1 MGNNIS
7 NQEKN
12 IDVEIKEINRN
23 NAPNPQNFYN
33 IQHSSIKALI
43 TQAINNNDSIFSLYK
58 EKLLLNNN
66 NNNININNINN
77 NIIISNNSLSKK
89 EEEKINYDEE
99 KNYEIK
105 ILNKSLETPL
115 LKTENISTSN
125 NIITSN
131 TQQIL
136 QKNTLIPKKLE
147 YPIKPYYEKIEEE
160 KNTSSI
166 KLDKISSMDLFEN
179 PIKYK
184 AGSLLQDIRK
194 IYKFRDNL
202 GGGHFGKVRLGYRRN
217 EKPPPFYAIKSISK
231 RNLTDKDL
239 EDLIKEVD
247 IISCLDHPNIIKFYE
262 TYHDKFYF
270 HIVMELC
277 KGKEVFDR
285 IVEDGR
291 IKEKKVCMVIMKVLH
306 AISYCHS
313 RGVTHRD
320 LKPENILFETLDS
333 ESEIKLIDFGLSRK
347 VFNDEKMHTILGTP
361 YYVAPEVLQGEYDE
375 KCDIWSIGA
384 LTYIMLCGD
393 PPFKGNSNHEIF
405 NKILREDVKFSS
417 KKWEKISDDA
427 KNFVKNCLI
436 KIPDKRPNAIQCL
449 NNLWFKDI
457 LNDVHSVNN
466 ISVDILNNLKNFSIK
481 EKFTKMVIK
490 YLLNT
495 LTEKEK
501 NIYKKAFYAMDYKHK
516 GTIDIEDLE
525 KSFQIGKVLIKKEE
539 LEKLIKLVDENGK
552 NSLDYTELLIA
563 GINKQKLFNEEKLKM
578 AFQYFDVNNSG
589 IIEISDLKDAML
601 RFGKKII
608 YSDDVNKLIQEV
620 TKNMNK
626 DCLNWEDFINIFKEI
641 QNEE

>member
-7 NQEKN
+7 NQENN
-12 IDVEIKEINRN
+12 IDVEIKEINKN
-23 NAPNPQNFYN
+23 NPPNPQNFYN

-66 NNNININNINN
+66 NNNININNN
-77 NIIISNNSLSKK
+77 NIIISNNSLLKK

-105 ILNKSLETPL
+105 ILNKSLETLL

-147 YPIKPYYEKIEEE
+147 YPIIPYYEKIEEE

-417 KKWEKISDDA
+417 KKWEEISDDA

-525 KSFQIGKVLIKKEE
+525 KSFQIGKVFIKKED

>member
-12 IDVEIKEINRN
+12 IDVEIKEINKN

-66 NNNININNINN
+66 NNNININNN

-89 EEEKINYDEE
+89 EEEKINFDEE

-136 QKNTLIPKKLE
+136 QKNTIIPKKLE

-417 KKWEKISDDA
+417 KKWEKISDNA

-620 TKNMNK
+620 TKNMSK

>member
-12 IDVEIKEINRN
+12 IDVEIKEINKN
-23 NAPNPQNFYN
+23 NPPNPQNFYN

-66 NNNININNINN
+66 NNNININNNNN

-136 QKNTLIPKKLE
+136 QKNTIIPKKLE

>member
-7 NQEKN
+7 NQENN
-12 IDVEIKEINRN
+12 IDVEIKEINKN
-23 NAPNPQNFYN
+23 NPPNPQNFYN
-33 IQHSSIKALI
+33 IQHSSIKDLI
-43 TQAINNNDSIFSLYK
+43 IQAINNNDSIFSLYK

-66 NNNININNINN
+66 NNININNNNN

-105 ILNKSLETPL
+105 ILNKSFETPL
-115 LKTENISTSN
+115 LKTENINTSN

-147 YPIKPYYEKIEEE
+147 YPIIPYYEKIEEE

-166 KLDKISSMDLFEN
+166 KLEKISSINLFEN

-231 RNLTDKDL
+231 KNLTDKDL

-262 TYHDKFYF
+262 TYHDKSYF

-277 KGKEVFDR
+277 KGKEVLDR
-285 IVEDGR
+285 IAEDGR
-291 IKEKKVCMVIMKVLH
+291 IKEKKVCMVIMKVLL

-393 PPFKGNSNHEIF
+393 PPFKGNSNHDIF

-417 KKWEKISDDA
+417 KKWEEISDDA

-449 NNLWFKDI
+449 NDLWFKDI

-490 YLLNT
+490 YLVNT

-525 KSFQIGKVLIKKEE
+525 KSFQIGKVFIKKED

-578 AFQYFDVNNSG
+578 AFQYFDVNNSE

-620 TKNMNK
+620 TKDMNK

>member
-7 NQEKN
+7 NQENN
-12 IDVEIKEINRN
+12 IDVEIKEINKN
-23 NAPNPQNFYN
+23 NPPNPQNFYN

-66 NNNININNINN
+66 NNNININNN

-136 QKNTLIPKKLE
+136 QKNTIIPKKLE

-405 NKILREDVKFSS
+405 NKILREDIKFSS

-516 GTIDIEDLE
+516 GTIDIEDWE
-525 KSFQIGKVLIKKEE
+525 KSFQIGKVSIKKED

>member
-1 MGNNIS
+1 
-7 NQEKN
+7 
-12 IDVEIKEINRN
+12 
-23 NAPNPQNFYN
+23 
-33 IQHSSIKALI
+33 
-43 TQAINNNDSIFSLYK
+43 
-58 EKLLLNNN
+58 
-66 NNNININNINN
+66 
-77 NIIISNNSLSKK
+77 
-89 EEEKINYDEE
+89 
-99 KNYEIK
+99 
-105 ILNKSLETPL
+105 
-115 LKTENISTSN
+115 
-125 NIITSN
+125 
-131 TQQIL
+131 
-136 QKNTLIPKKLE
+136 
-147 YPIKPYYEKIEEE
+147 
-160 KNTSSI
+160 
-166 KLDKISSMDLFEN
+166 MDLFEN

-620 TKNMNK
+620 TKNMSK

>member
-7 NQEKN
+7 NQENN
-12 IDVEIKEINRN
+12 IDVEIKEINKN
-23 NAPNPQNFYN
+23 NPPNPQNFYN

-66 NNNININNINN
+66 NNNININNNNN

-105 ILNKSLETPL
+105 LLNKSLETPS

-136 QKNTLIPKKLE
+136 QKNTIIPKKLE
-147 YPIKPYYEKIEEE
+147 YPIIPYYEKIEEE

-166 KLDKISSMDLFEN
+166 KLDKISSIDLFEN

-306 AISYCHS
+306 AISCCHS

-417 KKWEKISDDA
+417 KKWEKISD
-427 KNFVKNCLI
+427 N
-436 KIPDKRPNAIQCL
+436 
-449 NNLWFKDI
+449 
-457 LNDVHSVNN
+457 
-466 ISVDILNNLKNFSIK
+466 
-481 EKFTKMVIK
+481 
-490 YLLNT
+490 
-495 LTEKEK
+495 
-501 NIYKKAFYAMDYKHK
+501 
-516 GTIDIEDLE
+516 
-525 KSFQIGKVLIKKEE
+525 
-539 LEKLIKLVDENGK
+539 
-552 NSLDYTELLIA
+552 
-563 GINKQKLFNEEKLKM
+563 
-578 AFQYFDVNNSG
+578 
-589 IIEISDLKDAML
+589 
-601 RFGKKII
+601 
-608 YSDDVNKLIQEV
+608 
-620 TKNMNK
+620 
-626 DCLNWEDFINIFKEI
+626 
-641 QNEE
+641 

>member
-1 MGNNIS
+1 
-7 NQEKN
+7 
-12 IDVEIKEINRN
+12 
-23 NAPNPQNFYN
+23 
-33 IQHSSIKALI
+33 
-43 TQAINNNDSIFSLYK
+43 
-58 EKLLLNNN
+58 
-66 NNNININNINN
+66 
-77 NIIISNNSLSKK
+77 
-89 EEEKINYDEE
+89 
-99 KNYEIK
+99 
-105 ILNKSLETPL
+105 
-115 LKTENISTSN
+115 
-125 NIITSN
+125 
-131 TQQIL
+131 
-136 QKNTLIPKKLE
+136 
-147 YPIKPYYEKIEEE
+147 
-160 KNTSSI
+160 
-166 KLDKISSMDLFEN
+166 
-179 PIKYK
+179 
-184 AGSLLQDIRK
+184 
-194 IYKFRDNL
+194 
-202 GGGHFGKVRLGYRRN
+202 
-217 EKPPPFYAIKSISK
+217 
-231 RNLTDKDL
+231 
-239 EDLIKEVD
+239 
-247 IISCLDHPNIIKFYE
+247 
-262 TYHDKFYF
+262 
-270 HIVMELC
+270 MELC

-361 YYVAPEVLQGEYDE
+361 YYVAPEV
-375 KCDIWSIGA
+375 
-384 LTYIMLCGD
+384 
-393 PPFKGNSNHEIF
+393 F
-405 NKILREDVKFSS
+405 S

-525 KSFQIGKVLIKKEE
+525 KSFQIGKVSIKKED

>member
-7 NQEKN
+7 NQENN
-12 IDVEIKEINRN
+12 IDVEIKEINKN
-23 NAPNPQNFYN
+23 NPPNPQNFYN

-66 NNNININNINN
+66 NNNININNN
-77 NIIISNNSLSKK
+77 NIIISNNSLLKK

-105 ILNKSLETPL
+105 ILNKSFETPL

-147 YPIKPYYEKIEEE
+147 YPIIPYYEKIEEE

-166 KLDKISSMDLFEN
+166 KLEKISSINLFEN

-393 PPFKGNSNHEIF
+393 PPFKGNSNHDIF

-417 KKWEKISDDA
+417 KKWEEISDDA

-525 KSFQIGKVLIKKEE
+525 KSFQIGKVSIKKED

>member
-12 IDVEIKEINRN
+12 IDVEIKEINKN
-23 NAPNPQNFYN
+23 NPPNPQNFYN

-66 NNNININNINN
+66 NNNININNNNN

-105 ILNKSLETPL
+105 LLNKSLETPS

-136 QKNTLIPKKLE
+136 QKNTIIPKKLE

-405 NKILREDVKFSS
+405 NKILREDIKFSS

-525 KSFQIGKVLIKKEE
+525 KSFQIGKVSIKKED

>member
-12 IDVEIKEINRN
+12 IDVEIKEINKN
-23 NAPNPQNFYN
+23 NPPNPQNFYN

-66 NNNININNINN
+66 NNNININNNNN

-417 KKWEKISDDA
+417 KKWEEISDDA

-449 NNLWFKDI
+449 NDLWFKDI

-525 KSFQIGKVLIKKEE
+525 KSFQIWKVFIKKED

>member
-7 NQEKN
+7 NQENN
-12 IDVEIKEINRN
+12 IDVEIKEINKN
-23 NAPNPQNFYN
+23 NPPNPQNFYN

-66 NNNININNINN
+66 NNININNNNN

-105 ILNKSLETPL
+105 LLNKSLETPS

-136 QKNTLIPKKLE
+136 QKNTIIPKKLE

-166 KLDKISSMDLFEN
+166 KLDKISSIDLFEN

-393 PPFKGNSNHEIF
+393 PPFKGNSNHDIF

-417 KKWEKISDDA
+417 KKWEEISDDA

-449 NNLWFKDI
+449 NDLWFKDI

-490 YLLNT
+490 YLVNT

-525 KSFQIGKVLIKKEE
+525 KSFQIGKVSIKKED

>member
-12 IDVEIKEINRN
+12 IDVEIKEINKN
-23 NAPNPQNFYN
+23 NPPNPQNFYN

-66 NNNININNINN
+66 NNNININNN

-525 KSFQIGKVLIKKEE
+525 KSFQIGKVSIKKED

>member
-7 NQEKN
+7 NQENN
-12 IDVEIKEINRN
+12 IDVEIKEINKN
-23 NAPNPQNFYN
+23 NPPNPQNFYN

-66 NNNININNINN
+66 NNNININNN

-105 ILNKSLETPL
+105 ILNKSLETLL

-405 NKILREDVKFSS
+405 NKILREDIKFSS

-525 KSFQIGKVLIKKEE
+525 KSFQIGKVSIKKED

>member
-33 IQHSSIKALI
+33 IQHSSIKDLI

-66 NNNININNINN
+66 NNNININNNNN

>member
-7 NQEKN
+7 NQENN
-12 IDVEIKEINRN
+12 IDVEIKEINKN
-23 NAPNPQNFYN
+23 NPPNPQNFYN

-66 NNNININNINN
+66 NNNI
-77 NIIISNNSLSKK
+77 IISNNSLSKK

-105 ILNKSLETPL
+105 LLNKSLETPL

-136 QKNTLIPKKLE
+136 QKNTIIPKKLE

-277 KGKEVFDR
+277 KGKEVLDR
-285 IVEDGR
+285 IAEDGR

-490 YLLNT
+490 YLVNT

-525 KSFQIGKVLIKKEE
+525 KSFQIGKVSIKKED

>member
-7 NQEKN
+7 NQENN
-12 IDVEIKEINRN
+12 IDVEIKEINKN
-23 NAPNPQNFYN
+23 NPPNPQNFYN

-66 NNNININNINN
+66 NNNININNN

-166 KLDKISSMDLFEN
+166 KLDKISSIDLFEN

-525 KSFQIGKVLIKKEE
+525 KSFQIGKVSIKKED

>member
-33 IQHSSIKALI
+33 IQHSSIKDLI

-66 NNNININNINN
+66 NNNININNN

-608 YSDDVNKLIQEV
+608 NSEDVNKLIQEV
-620 TKNMNK
+620 TKNMSK

>member
-7 NQEKN
+7 NQENN
-12 IDVEIKEINRN
+12 IDVEIKEINKN
-23 NAPNPQNFYN
+23 NPPNPQNFYN

-436 KIPDKRPNAIQCL
+436 KIPEKRPNAIQCL

-620 TKNMNK
+620 TKNMSK